1 MTHVCHLLHSL
12 DVGGAELLA
21 AALARRLRVK
31 GFTFSFGCLDHPGR
45 AADELRADGFRVESF
60 DRKPGFDARLV
71 WRLARWFAAE
81 KPAVVHAH
89 QYTPFFYAAASRVP
103 RWRPLPIVM
112 TEHGRTHPDFRR
124 PKRAAANRLLLRP
137 FDRVVG
143 VGEAVRR
150 ALVDNE
156 GFPPPRVGVVVNGI
170 NGDPITAALGERGP
184 MRTDRNT
191 PPDAVVVVL
200 VARLDPVKNHRLALD
215 AFRLARET
223 NPALRLWIVGDGS
236 ERAVVEGRV
245 AELGLTDAV
254 TLLGERRDVP
264 ALLAAADVLL
274 L

>member
-1 MTHVCHLLHSL
+1 
-12 DVGGAELLA
+12 
-21 AALARRLRVK
+21 
-31 GFTFSFGCLDHPGR
+31 
-45 AADELRADGFRVESF
+45 
-60 DRKPGFDARLV
+60 
-71 WRLARWFAAE
+71 
-81 KPAVVHAH
+81 
-89 QYTPFFYAAASRVP
+89 
-103 RWRPLPIVM
+103 PLPIVM

-215 AFRLARET
+215 AFRLALQKQ
-223 NPALRLWIVGDGS
+223 PALRLWIVGDGP
-236 ERAVVEGRV
+236 ERAAVEGWV

-254 TLLGERRDVP
+254 TLFGERRDVP

-274 L
+274 LTSQSEGIPLTILEGMAAGLPIAATAAGGVPEVVDDAVGLTAPVGDAAAVAAALARLAADPALRRRLGDAGRLRFEDRYAIGRMADAYAALYHEAADAAGVRD